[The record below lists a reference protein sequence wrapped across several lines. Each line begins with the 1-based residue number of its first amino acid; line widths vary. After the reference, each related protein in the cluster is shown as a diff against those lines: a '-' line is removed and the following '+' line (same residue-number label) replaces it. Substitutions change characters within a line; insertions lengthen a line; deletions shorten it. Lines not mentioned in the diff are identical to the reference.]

1 MTRYAVIFERGSDG
15 GWWARAA
22 DLPVFA
28 AGDTREE
35 AEELLREG
43 IALHLD
49 ALRERGEPIPTF
61 DSEVGMVSV

>member
-1 MTRYAVIFERGSDG
+1 MTRYAAIFERGTDG
-15 GWWARAA
+15 SWWARAA
-22 DLPVFA
+22 DLPVFV

-43 IALHLD
+43 IALHLES
-49 ALRERGEPIPTF
+49 LRTRGEPIPTF